1 MFLRA
6 YHRACRESNWKKW
19 LDTFHLSTLGDSTKP
34 LRLLI
39 SISLSV
45 SAMRF
50 TCRVIKSRIK
60 PDDRMTASSFRQDYY
75 LQIPK
80 GIFALSYRQ
89 NMRYEQ
95 YSLWQ
100 HSTTRN

>member
-1 MFLRA
+1 MAAHFSSE
-6 YHRACRESNWKKW
+6 H
-19 LDTFHLSTLGDSTKP
+19 FG
-34 LRLLI
+34 RLHYAPKIANLNLAERLCHAI
-39 SISLSV
+39 HMS
-45 SAMRF
+45 
-50 TCRVIKSRIK
+50 CDKSRIK
-60 PDDRMTASSFRQDYY
+60 PDDRMTASSFRQNYY

-100 HSTTRN
+100 YSKTHNQAHES